1 MRFQTPYLVTE
12 SPLIKD
18 VNVLTW
24 ERVESPWLHLQ
35 RNRAI
40 NMRVYGIS
48 RITYRL
54 STTNNKQFKGF
65 PLLYKDSAVQT
76 NK

>member
-24 ERVESPWLHLQ
+24 ERVESPWLHSTKVQGYKHESVQNLKNNLQ
-35 RNRAI
+35 T
-40 NMRVYGIS
+40 V
-48 RITYRL
+48 
-54 STTNNKQFKGF
+54 NNKQ
-65 PLLYKDSAVQT
+65 QT
-76 NK
+76 I